1 MISEKQKAIIA
12 RAQMQGG
19 VISTCQAIETIGKA
33 YYHNE
38 AKHTGEVLSRMV
50 KVGLLARV
58 QRGVYQV
65 VRTHTRAKATTG
77 EGQTTM
83 F

>member
-12 RAQMQGG
+12 RAQLQGG

-38 AKHTGEVLSRMV
+38 AKHTGEVLGRMV

-58 QRGVYQV
+58 QRGVYKIL
-65 VRTHTRAKATTG
+65 RTQTAKAATD
-77 EGQTTM
+77 EKQTEL

>member
-12 RAQMQGG
+12 RATLQGG
-19 VISTCQAIETIGKA
+19 HITTAQAIETIGKA

-38 AKHTGEVLSRMV
+38 AKHTGEVLTRMV
-50 KVGLLARV
+50 KVGILARV
-58 QRGVYQV
+58 QRGVYEV
-65 VRTHTRAKATTG
+65 IRTHTRAKASTG
-77 EGQTTM
+77 EGQTVL